1 MCVCVSCP
9 SNLCV
14 KPLSLSSVYEDLLNG
29 ISKLSLFARVSTG
42 RTKKFLN
49 LSTRLCLII
58 LIKNHIFSSPR
69 KKSSFIPNR
78 LSWLMHFE
86 TV

>member
-42 RTKKFLN
+42 RTKTFKIYPPDYGKSNHFNQYFFFPPKKKVPLYRIVFLG
-49 LSTRLCLII
+49 
-58 LIKNHIFSSPR
+58 
-69 KKSSFIPNR
+69 
-78 LSWLMHFE
+78 
-86 TV
+86 